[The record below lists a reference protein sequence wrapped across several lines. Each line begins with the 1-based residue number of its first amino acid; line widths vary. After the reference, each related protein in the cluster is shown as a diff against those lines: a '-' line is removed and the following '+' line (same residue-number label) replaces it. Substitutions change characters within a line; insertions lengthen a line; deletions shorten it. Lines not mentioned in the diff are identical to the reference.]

1 MWSDENFKG
10 YKWEGL
16 SHDLENNAFDRET
29 QSFLD
34 DIDWNALCRY
44 ASQLQGGEK
53 CTVDPQFTRGGR
65 HMVRIINFQGGSRW
79 IARLRMT
86 TTMDDAQQSSLVQR
100 EVDCI
105 QLVRE
110 RTSVPVP
117 VIFGYVAS
125 AKNAVGAPFMLME
138 CLSGN
143 VGVDLN
149 RDFIPSQHKDK
160 FYAEM
165 ARFQVS
171 PTSVTWCLYSF
182 DTSVDGDI
190 IDHVPQDR
198 RYHQASRWHV

>member
-1 MWSDENFKG
+1 MASTENFKG

-16 SHDLENNAFDRET
+16 SCNLDDTAYGRWT

-34 DIDWNALCRY
+34 GIDWNALCLY
-44 ASQLQGGEK
+44 ASKLHGGEK
-53 CTVDPQFTRGGR
+53 CAIDSQFTMGGR
-65 HMVRIINFQGGSRW
+65 HMVRIINFQGGLRW

-86 TTMDDAQQSSLVQR
+86 TSMDDDDQCRLVQQ

-110 RTSVPVP
+110 RTNVPVP
-117 VIFGYVAS
+117 TVFGYIAS
-125 AKNAVGAPFMLME
+125 PKNAIGASLMLME

-143 VGVDLN
+143 VGMDLN
-149 RDFIPSQHKDK
+149 HDFIPAQHKDR

-171 PTSVTWCLYSF
+171 RTSML
-182 DTSVDGDI
+182 
-190 IDHVPQDR
+190 P
-198 RYHQASRWHV
+198 